1 MGKLYSPTS
10 VINYPI
16 NLFQALTSV
25 AEAVGEGQKGI
36 SVGNKER
43 DAWEEDGSL
52 HDAS

>member
-16 NLFQALTSV
+16 NLFQALTSA
-25 AEAVGEGQKGI
+25 AEAVGEGQKG
-36 SVGNKER
+36 K
-43 DAWEEDGSL
+43 DAWEEEGGSL